1 MKKLWK
7 EILDEITPYE
17 PGRPI
22 EEVKRELGLEKVI
35 KLASN
40 ENPYGPSEKVME
52 AIISAARSAN
62 RYPDGGCFYLREAL
76 SEKLSV
82 PGEKIVFGNGS
93 DELIIL
99 ALRAFVH
106 PGEEVIISDPTFLV
120 YKIGSKIVGADIKTV
135 PVKDFEYDLD
145 GILEAITSK
154 TKLIFIANPENPTG
168 KYIPKERLEAFLEKV
183 PKDVVVFM
191 DEAYYEFATGGDYP
205 ETIELTQREDKNII
219 VSRTFSKA
227 YSLAGLRL
235 GYIIAR
241 KDLAKAVNK
250 VREPFNINSIAQAA
264 AIAALDDDES
274 LKASVDLVKN
284 EKEKLSEAF
293 RGLDVEYVESKTN
306 FILVDTKRDSKEVFD
321 HCLKNGII
329 IREMSAWSL
338 EGFIRVNVGLPEE
351 NDEFIRVFTEAIKK
365 VPKKG

>member
-7 EILDEITPYE
+7 EILDQITPYE

-22 EEVKRELGLEKVI
+22 EEVKRELGLDKVI

-40 ENPYGPSEKVME
+40 ENPLGPSAKVME
-52 AIISAARSAN
+52 AINAAAKDVN
-62 RYPDGGCFYLREAL
+62 RYPDGGCFYLREAI
-76 SEKLSV
+76 SAKLSV

-120 YKIGSKIVGADIKTV
+120 YKIGSKIVGADIITV
-135 PVKDFEYDLD
+135 PVKNFTYDLD
-145 GILEAITSK
+145 TILAKITPK

-168 KYIPKERLEAFLEKV
+168 TYIPKDKLEAFIEKV
-183 PKDVVVFM
+183 PKDVVVFI
-191 DEAYYEFATGGDYP
+191 DEAYYEFASAEDYP
-205 ETIELTQREDKNII
+205 ETIALTEMEDKNVI

-227 YSLAGLRL
+227 YGLAGLRL
-235 GYIIAR
+235 GYVIAR
-241 KDLAKAVNK
+241 KDLAEAVNK

-264 AIAALDDDES
+264 AIAALDDEES
-274 LKASVDLVKN
+274 LNYSIQLVKE
-284 EKEKLSEAF
+284 EKEKMYKAF
-293 RGLDVEYVESKTN
+293 DEMDVEYVPSGTN
-306 FILVDTKRDSKEVFD
+306 FILIDTKRDSKEVFSRM
-321 HCLKNGII
+321 LNAGII
-329 IREMSAWSL
+329 IRDMSAWAL
-338 EGFIRVNVGLPEE
+338 EGFVRVNVGLPEE
-351 NDEFIRVFTEAIKK
+351 NDEFIKIFTSVIKE